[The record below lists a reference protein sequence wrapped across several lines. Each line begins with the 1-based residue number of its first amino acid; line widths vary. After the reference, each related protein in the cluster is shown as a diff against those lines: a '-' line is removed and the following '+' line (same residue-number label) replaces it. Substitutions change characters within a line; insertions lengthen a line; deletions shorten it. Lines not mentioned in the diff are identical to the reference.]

1 MLLLKWSF
9 ETLTHTWASYRLSPW
24 NNPPV
29 KLLFSRSREW
39 LFGTSTLN
47 TFLLHASEI
56 LTSIW
61 NTVHMIWKFQCTQT
75 DKTRTLK
82 VTVDILN
89 FQRCTFPCSNVF
101 FEFRMYSREENWFHH
116 ALSKSS
122 AEENKSKG
130 IPKTVWS
137 QSWGCFL
144 SVLASI
150 SLMQIMRVSH
160 QHRLRKRFSSSG
172 KCNYQRANRTTHH
185 LCCQEIISQLY
196 VAK

>member
-1 MLLLKWSF
+1 MVGCTVGPLIV
-9 ETLTHTWASYRLSPW
+9 T
-24 NNPPV
+24 
-29 KLLFSRSREW
+29 FSRANESFSQSVLMWYHNLHQADWRYNGKE
-39 LFGTSTLN
+39 TS
-47 TFLLHASEI
+47 SW
-56 LTSIW
+56 LTS
-61 NTVHMIWKFQCTQT
+61 NCF
-75 DKTRTLK
+75 RNPLP
-82 VTVDILN
+82 
-89 FQRCTFPCSNVF
+89 FVF

-185 LCCQEIISQLY
+185 LCCQ
-196 VAK
+196 

>member
-1 MLLLKWSF
+1 MVPPWSWRLRAAETSKKSCYDDTIVECSF
-9 ETLTHTWASYRLSPW
+9 ETLTYTWASYRLSPW

-82 VTVDILN
+82 VTADISN
-89 FQRCTFPCSNVF
+89 FQRCTFPCSSVF
-101 FEFRMYSREENWFHH
+101 FEFRMYSREENWFQN

-122 AEENKSKG
+122 AEEYKSKG
-130 IPKTVWS
+130 
-137 QSWGCFL
+137 FL

-172 KCNYQRANRTTHH
+172 KCNYQRANRTTHY
-185 LCCQEIISQLY
+185 LCCQ
-196 VAK
+196 

>member
-1 MLLLKWSF
+1 
-9 ETLTHTWASYRLSPW
+9 
-24 NNPPV
+24 
-29 KLLFSRSREW
+29 
-39 LFGTSTLN
+39 
-47 TFLLHASEI
+47 
-56 LTSIW
+56 
-61 NTVHMIWKFQCTQT
+61 MIWKFQCTQT
-75 DKTRTLK
+75 DKTRSLK

-101 FEFRMYSREENWFHH
+101 FEFRMYSRDENWFHN

-150 SLMQIMRVSH
+150 SLMQIMSVSH
-160 QHRLRKRFSSSG
+160 QHRLRKRFSRSG

-185 LCCQEIISQLY
+185 LLPINYFSIVRSEINHFLPMRAWQCYLTVYSFERMRCATSKDSTI
-196 VAK
+196 